1 MISALSRAFV
11 SNQKGTIAIV
21 TGLVMPIVIGGF
33 GLGAE
38 ASYWYFTE
46 RKLQNSADVAAYAA
60 AAQLRI
66 SRDQSDLDS
75 VALAAAVSTGYRT
88 SIGTLTTKSPATS
101 GAYAGVSNTVEI
113 TVREDVP
120 RLFTALFASDDVP
133 ISSRAVASLKR
144 GFPTCILALD
154 KTASGAVTFTGSSNA
169 ILEDCNVHA
178 NSSASDAVT
187 VIGSGVVSTPCV
199 SAVGEVSATVGLTM
213 DECKEPIE
221 YADAVDDPFAA
232 VPDPSTSDPCE
243 ATNLYAGPPG
253 STYVIDGGRYCGGLD
268 LKRTITM
275 NPGIYVIDG
284 GTFAIQSTA
293 IVDGAGITIYLTNGA
308 TVSIAGT
315 ADVDLTAP
323 TSGDYAGILFFV
335 DRSEPNATH
344 IFNGSSGSRL
354 DGAIYAASGHV
365 EISGT
370 STVGGGCTQIVA
382 NTVEITGDA
391 GLGSDCAARGYS
403 EIMNEQLVQL
413 VE

>member
-1 MISALSRAFV
+1 MIKALTRAFV
-11 SNQKGTIAIV
+11 SNRKGTIA
-21 TGLVMPIVIGGF
+21 TFTALVMPVVIGGF

-66 SRDQSDLDS
+66 SREQSDLDS

-88 SIGTLTTKSPATS
+88 SIGTLTTSWPATS
-101 GAYAGVSNTVEI
+101 GSYAGDTNAVEI

-120 RLFTALFASDDVP
+120 RLFTALFSSGDVP
-133 ISSRAVASLKR
+133 ISSRAVATLKR

-154 KTASGAVTFTGSSNA
+154 KSASGAVTFTGSSSA
-169 ILEDCNVHA
+169 TLESCNVHSNSTA
-178 NSSASDAVT
+178 NDAVT
-187 VIGSGVVSTPCV
+187 VIGSGVVSTPCI
-199 SAVGEVSATVGLTM
+199 SAVGEVSYTSGLTM
-213 DECKEPIE
+213 DTCVAPIE
-221 YADAVDDPFAA
+221 YADAVDDPFAG

-243 ATNLYAGPPG
+243 PTNTFAGPPG
-253 STYVIDGGRYCGGLD
+253 TAYTIDAGRYCGGLSI
-268 LKRTITM
+268 KRNVTM
-275 NPGIYVIDG
+275 NPGVYVVDG
-284 GTFAIQSTA
+284 GSFTIESSGEVF
-293 IVDGAGITIYLTNGA
+293 GAGITLYLTNGA

-315 ADVDLTAP
+315 ADVDISAP
-323 TSGDYAGILFFV
+323 TTGDYAGVLFFV

-344 IFNGSSGSRL
+344 IFNGASGSRL

-365 EISGT
+365 VVAGT

-403 EIMNEQLVQL
+403 DIMNEQLVQL